1 MIMSSPTFNDT
12 SGRYAAMMKSR
23 NWLLA
28 CMHPTNHLY
37 CAIAVIAQANSM
49 TRPQGFP
56 DFFIIGAPRCG
67 TTSLSRYLMRHPE
80 VCFSRPKEPHYF
92 AQQRG
97 LPSGDELQRDYID
110 RYFGHRSASESVAG
124 EGSVSYIHLPQA
136 IEQILHFNPDAKFIA
151 MVRNPRSMLP
161 SYHQKM
167 LFLLQEDEADFG
179 KAWALQTP
187 RAQGMALPRTC
198 LDPRLLDYTGVA
210 SLGAQVQALFDIVG
224 RERAHVIVFDDF
236 VKDTL
241 AEYRAVLDFL
251 GLDYD
256 GQTEFER
263 RFDSQMYR
271 FRWLQLL
278 FWKTAT
284 RGGKFVDTLERSR
297 RKYRE
302 DGTIRPNL
310 VKRITK
316 LNKKPVKPAPLSPR
330 MVDILREDLRDDVR
344 LLGDL
349 LGRDLGYW
357 LTAD

>member
-1 MIMSSPTFNDT
+1 
-12 SGRYAAMMKSR
+12 
-23 NWLLA
+23 
-28 CMHPTNHLY
+28 
-37 CAIAVIAQANSM
+37 M
-49 TRPQGFP
+49 TQPQGFP

-67 TTSLSRYLMRHPE
+67 TTSLSRYLMRHPQ
-80 VCFSRPKEPHYF
+80 VCFSRPKETHYF
-92 AQQRG
+92 AQQTS
-97 LPSGDELQRDYID
+97 LPSVEDLQRDYIE
-110 RYFGHRSASESVAG
+110 RYFGHRTGEAVAG
-124 EGSVSYIHLPQA
+124 EGSVSYIHLPDA
-136 IEQILHFNPDAKFIA
+136 IGHIRHFNPDAKFVA

-167 LFLLQEDEADFG
+167 LFLLQEDEADFD
-179 KAWALQTP
+179 KAWALQAN
-187 RAQGMALPRTC
+187 RAQGRDLPRTC

-210 SLGAQVQALFDIVG
+210 SLGAQVQSLFDTVG

-271 FRWLQLL
+271 YRWLQLL

-284 RGGKFVDTLERSR
+284 RRGKFVDTLERSR
-297 RKYRE
+297 RKYRD

-310 VKRITK
+310 IKRITRF
-316 LNKKPVKPAPLSPR
+316 NKRPVKPAPLSR
-330 MVDILREDLRDDVR
+330 DMVDTLRADLHDDVR
-344 LLGDL
+344 LLGQL
-349 LGRDLGYW
+349 LHRDLGYW
-357 LTAD
+357 LTDN

>member
-1 MIMSSPTFNDT
+1 
-12 SGRYAAMMKSR
+12 
-23 NWLLA
+23 
-28 CMHPTNHLY
+28 
-37 CAIAVIAQANSM
+37 M
-49 TRPQGFP
+49 TQPQGFP

-67 TTSLSRYLMRHPE
+67 TTSLSRYLMRHPQ
-80 VCFSRPKEPHYF
+80 VCFSRPKETHYF
-92 AQQRG
+92 AQQTS
-97 LPSGDELQRDYID
+97 LPSVEDLQRDYIE
-110 RYFGHRSASESVAG
+110 RYFGHRTGEAVAG
-124 EGSVSYIHLPQA
+124 EGSVSYIHLPDA
-136 IEQILHFNPDAKFIA
+136 IGHIRHFNPDAKFVA

-167 LFLLQEDEADFG
+167 LFLLQEDEADFD
-179 KAWALQTP
+179 KAWALQTA
-187 RAQGMALPRTC
+187 RGQGKDLPRTC

-210 SLGAQVQALFDIVG
+210 SLGAQVQSLFDTVG

-271 FRWLQLL
+271 YRWLQLL

-284 RGGKFVDTLERSR
+284 RRGKFVDTLERSR
-297 RKYRE
+297 RKYRD

-310 VKRITK
+310 IKRITRF
-316 LNKKPVKPAPLSPR
+316 NKRPVKPAPLSR
-330 MVDILREDLRDDVR
+330 DMVDTLRADLHDDVR
-344 LLGDL
+344 LLGQL
-349 LGRDLGYW
+349 LHRDLGYW
-357 LTAD
+357 LTDN

>member
-1 MIMSSPTFNDT
+1 
-12 SGRYAAMMKSR
+12 
-23 NWLLA
+23 
-28 CMHPTNHLY
+28 
-37 CAIAVIAQANSM
+37 M
-49 TRPQGFP
+49 TRPAGFP

-67 TTSLSRYLMRHPE
+67 TTSLSRYLMRHPRI
-80 VCFSRPKEPHYF
+80 CFSRPKETHYF
-92 AQQRG
+92 ARQG
-97 LPSGDELQRDYID
+97 ELPSDERLKRDYID
-110 RYFGHRSASESVAG
+110 RYFGHRANGESVAG

-136 IEQILHFNPDAKFIA
+136 IGQILHLNPDAKFIA

-167 LFLLQEDEADFG
+167 LFLLQEDEADFD
-179 KAWALQTP
+179 KAWALQTA
-187 RAQGMALPRTC
+187 RALGKNMPRTC

-210 SLGAQVQALFDIVG
+210 SLGAQVQRLFETVG
-224 RERAHVIVFDDF
+224 RERSHIIVFDDF

-241 AEYRAVLDFL
+241 GEYRAVLDFL

-297 RKYRE
+297 RKYRD
-302 DGTIRPNL
+302 DGTVRPNL
-310 VKRITK
+310 VKRLTRF
-316 LNKKPVKPAPLSPR
+316 NKRPVKPAPLSAH
-330 MVDILREDLRDDVR
+330 MVDILRNDLRDDVR
-344 LLGDL
+344 LLGEL
-349 LGRDLGYW
+349 LHRDLGYW

>member
-1 MIMSSPTFNDT
+1 MGSLGSW
-12 SGRYAAMMKSR
+12 KSITAGSVCLQ
-23 NWLLA
+23 N
-28 CMHPTNHLY
+28 CMQVVNHLY
-37 CAIAVIAQANSM
+37 CALPEIAKANPM

-67 TTSLSRYLMRHPE
+67 TTSLSRYLMRHPQ
-80 VCFSRPKEPHYF
+80 VCFSRPKETHYF
-92 AQQRG
+92 AQQRS
-97 LPSGDELQRDYID
+97 LPSGDDLQRDYID
-110 RYFGHRSASESVAG
+110 RYFGHRTTESIAG

-136 IEQILHFNPDAKFIA
+136 IGQILQLNPEAKFIA

-167 LFLLQEDEADFG
+167 LFLLQEDEADFDR
-179 KAWALQTP
+179 AWALQTT
-187 RAQGMALPRTC
+187 RAHGKDLPRTC

-210 SLGAQVQALFDIVG
+210 SLGAQVQRLFEIVS
-224 RERAHVIVFDDF
+224 RDQAHVIVFDDF

-241 AEYRAVLDFL
+241 GEYRAVLDFL

-271 FRWLQLL
+271 YRWLQFL

-284 RGGKFVDTLERSR
+284 RRGKFVDTLERSR
-297 RKYRE
+297 RKYRD
-302 DGTIRPNL
+302 DGTIRPTL
-310 VKRITK
+310 VKRIARF
-316 LNKKPVKPAPLSPR
+316 NKRPVKPAPLSPG
-330 MVDILREDLRDDVR
+330 MVDILRADLRDDVR
-344 LLGDL
+344 LLGEL
-349 LGRDLGYW
+349 LQRDLDHW